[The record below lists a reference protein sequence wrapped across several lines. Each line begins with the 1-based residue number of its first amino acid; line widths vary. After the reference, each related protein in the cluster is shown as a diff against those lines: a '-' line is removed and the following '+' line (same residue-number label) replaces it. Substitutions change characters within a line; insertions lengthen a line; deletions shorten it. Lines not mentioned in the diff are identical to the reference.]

1 VRRALV
7 LLATL
12 AALLALAAPALADT
26 LQPQHKTS
34 VTDVEDEVMCVSCGV
49 PLAIADSPQA
59 SAERREIARLVAQGK
74 TKAQVKDAL
83 VATYGDRVLAM
94 PKDDGFGLA
103 AYLVPIAIVLA
114 ALIAGIV
121 VVPRWRN
128 RTRTAAAGDASHADA
143 GPRLSEDDA
152 ARLDADL
159 ANYKL

>member
-1 VRRALV
+1 VRRG
-7 LLATL
+7 LLIL
-12 AALLALAAPALADT
+12 AALAALFALAASPALAGT
-26 LQPQHKTS
+26 LQPKPKTS

-59 SAERREIARLVAQGK
+59 AAERKEIARLVASGK
-74 TKAQVKDAL
+74 TKAQVKDEL

-94 PKDDGFGLA
+94 PKDKGFGLA

-114 ALIAGIV
+114 ALIAGAIF
-121 VVPRWRN
+121 VPRWRT
-128 RTRTAAAGDASHADA
+128 RTRTADDDPSHAGD